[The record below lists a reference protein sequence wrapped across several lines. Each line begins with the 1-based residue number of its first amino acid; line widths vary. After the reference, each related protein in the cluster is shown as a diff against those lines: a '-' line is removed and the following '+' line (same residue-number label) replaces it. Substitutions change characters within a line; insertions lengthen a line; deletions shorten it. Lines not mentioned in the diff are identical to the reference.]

1 MESEDTFYLEQTY
14 GIMTRPSRELLIQ
27 YGKAI
32 MFIVGADGT
41 ISDAE
46 RTCWMGIA
54 RAMGVPDDV
63 REEWLKFDWR
73 HGRLEDC
80 IPGLSTDPQNP
91 GEVTLAFLYDAIR
104 VSRAD
109 GVYGTAE
116 KAAVAKTARALGIP
130 QSSVNALESLVE
142 LEQSVR
148 TLRLSLL
155 HPAVPPLRVGE
166 QRPRYR

>member
-1 MESEDTFYLEQTY
+1 MESEDTYYLEQTY
-14 GIMTRPSRELLIQ
+14 GLNTHLSREHLIQ

-46 RTCWMGIA
+46 RACWMGIA

-73 HGRLEDC
+73 DGRLEDC

-91 GEVTLAFLYDAIR
+91 GELTLAFLYDAIR

-109 GVYGTAE
+109 GVYGAAE

-148 TLRLSLL
+148 TLLLSLL

-166 QRPRYR
+166 QRARYR

>member
-1 MESEDTFYLEQTY
+1 MGSEDTFYLEQTY
-14 GIMTRPSRELLIQ
+14 GVNRLASREHLIQ

-32 MFIVGADGT
+32 MFIVGADGA

-46 RTCWMGIA
+46 RSYWMGIA

-63 REEWLKFDWR
+63 REEWLKSDCR
-73 HGRLEDC
+73 DGRLEDC
-80 IPGLSTDPQNP
+80 ICGISTDPQNP
-91 GEVTLAFLYDAIR
+91 GELTLSFLYDAIR

-109 GVYGTAE
+109 GVYGAAE

-130 QSSVNALESLVE
+130 QSSVNALENLVE

-155 HPAVPPLRVGE
+155 HPAVPPLQLGD

>member
-1 MESEDTFYLEQTY
+1 
-14 GIMTRPSRELLIQ
+14 
-27 YGKAI
+27 
-32 MFIVGADGT
+32 
-41 ISDAE
+41 
-46 RTCWMGIA
+46 
-54 RAMGVPDDV
+54 
-63 REEWLKFDWR
+63 
-73 HGRLEDC
+73 LEDC

-109 GVYGTAE
+109 GEYGTAE

-130 QSSVNALESLVE
+130 QSSVNALENLVE

>member
-1 MESEDTFYLEQTY
+1 MGSEDSFYLEQTY
-14 GIMTRPSRELLIQ
+14 GTDRHLPRENLIQ

-32 MFIVGADGT
+32 MLIVGADGT

-46 RTCWMGIA
+46 MACWMGIA
-54 RAMGVPDDV
+54 KAMGVSDDV
-63 REEWLKFDWR
+63 REEWRKFDWR
-73 HGRLEDC
+73 HSRLEDC

-91 GEVTLAFLYDAIR
+91 GELTLAFLYDAIR
-104 VSRAD
+104 ISRAD
-109 GVYGTAE
+109 GVYGAAE
-116 KAAVAKTARALGIP
+116 KAAVAKAARALGIP

-155 HPAVPPLRVGE
+155 YPTIPPLRVGE
-166 QRPRYR
+166 QHPRYR

>member
-1 MESEDTFYLEQTY
+1 MGSEDTFYLEQTY
-14 GIMTRPSRELLIQ
+14 GLNTHPSREHLIQ

-32 MFIVGADGT
+32 MFIVVADGT

-46 RTCWMGIA
+46 RACWMGIA

-63 REEWLKFDWR
+63 RDEWLKFDWR

-109 GVYGTAE
+109 GVYAAAE

-130 QSSVNALESLVE
+130 QSSVNALERLAHFG
-142 LEQSVR
+142 QSFR
-148 TLRLSLL
+148 
-155 HPAVPPLRVGE
+155 PLRRGLLCA
-166 QRPRYR
+166 RA